1 MTRCDSAT
9 PPGFARLICLASY
22 VKSAVHRATLPAL
35 AASLC
40 LGALAQVQ
48 AQPGPPT
55 GHRSFAAHVL
65 RGELLVGALP
75 LALLNGQPTRL
86 APGARIRGQDNLL
99 RVPTSLA
106 GQAVVVHYTREPS
119 SGLLMDVW
127 ILNRAELGNEPWPT
141 HPAEAA
147 AWRFDPASQRWSR

>member
-1 MTRCDSAT
+1 M
-9 PPGFARLICLASY
+9 
-22 VKSAVHRATLPAL
+22 
-35 AASLC
+35 
-40 LGALAQVQ
+40 
-48 AQPGPPT
+48 
-55 GHRSFAAHVL
+55 
-65 RGELLVGALP
+65 GALP

-106 GQAVVVHYTREPS
+106 GQPVIVHYTREP
-119 SGLLMDVW
+119 W